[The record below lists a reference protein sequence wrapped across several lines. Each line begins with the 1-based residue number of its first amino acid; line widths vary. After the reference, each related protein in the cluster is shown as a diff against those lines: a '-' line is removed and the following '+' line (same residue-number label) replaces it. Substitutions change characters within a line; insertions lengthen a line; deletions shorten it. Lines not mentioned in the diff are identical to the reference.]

1 MDHVSLLLIK
11 LNGGMSKDESDWR
24 TQEAGAEAGLSEGAQ
39 NTKAE
44 LFWALLLF
52 GMGTGLE
59 WGS

>member
-1 MDHVSLLLIK
+1 MEGWVRTSQIGERRK
-11 LNGGMSKDESDWR
+11 LVE
-24 TQEAGAEAGLSEGAQ
+24 EAGLSEGAQ

>member
-1 MDHVSLLLIK
+1 
-11 LNGGMSKDESDWR
+11 MSKDESDWR